1 MTTTEIK
8 EVLYWSKVLN
18 LDPIE
23 LNASKLAF
31 EQEFNQH
38 ITNHSLGNYTTP
50 NNSLFQQEII
60 EENDNDD
67 NWFGDL

>member
-8 EVLYWSKVLN
+8 ETLYWAKVLN

-23 LNASKLAF
+23 LQASKQIF
-31 EQEFNQH
+31 EQEFN
-38 ITNHSLGNYTTP
+38 TNIINHALGKYIP
-50 NNSLFQQEII
+50 NNSLFQQEIT
-60 EENDNDD
+60 EDND

>member
-8 EVLYWSKVLN
+8 ETLYWAKVLN

-23 LNASKLAF
+23 LQASKQAF
-31 EQEFNQH
+31 EQEFNTN
-38 ITNHSLGNYTTP
+38 ITNHSLGKYIP
-50 NNSLFQQEII
+50 NNSLFQQEIT
-60 EENDNDD
+60 EDSND

>member
-31 EQEFNQH
+31 EQEFNTN
-38 ITNHSLGNYTTP
+38 ITNHSLGNYMP